1 MDLSLFFPHGIN
13 VSMKIIICICYACIY
28 LFCYVPVHVFLFIV
42 LVHTV
47 QYLDDVYTVYSNI
60 LIDHLNDKFRTLPGL
75 AGKIIS
81 SILEAGFE
89 ISMLEMFNME
99 KANAE
104 EFYEVYKGVVQ
115 EYGSMVAEL
124 TSGPCLAMEI
134 RAQNA
139 PQAFREMVGPSD
151 PVRISVL

>member
-1 MDLSLFFPHGIN
+1 
-13 VSMKIIICICYACIY
+13 MKIIICICYACIY

-42 LVHTV
+42 LVHAVHAV
-47 QYLDDVYTVYSNI
+47 QYLDDDVYTVYSNI
-60 LIDHLNDKFRTLPGL
+60 LIDHLNDKLRTLPGL

>member
-1 MDLSLFFPHGIN
+1 MYLLCMYLLILLCTCISLHCTCTRCSIFGW
-13 VSMKIIICICYACIY
+13 Y
-28 LFCYVPVHVFLFIV
+28 
-42 LVHTV
+42 
-47 QYLDDVYTVYSNI
+47 VYTVYSNI

-151 PVRISVL
+151 PVRISVSSPFSSVVSKRIWI

>member
-1 MDLSLFFPHGIN
+1 
-13 VSMKIIICICYACIY
+13 MKIIICICYACIY

-42 LVHTV
+42 LVHAV

-60 LIDHLNDKFRTLPGL
+60 LIDHLNNKFRTLPGL

-124 TSGPCLAMEI
+124 TSGLCLAMEI

>member
-1 MDLSLFFPHGIN
+1 
-13 VSMKIIICICYACIY
+13 MKIIICICYACIY

-42 LVHTV
+42 LVHAVHAV

-60 LIDHLNDKFRTLPGL
+60 LIDHNNKFCTLPGL